1 MFIAKLLLI
10 AKTQKQPKCPLTNE
24 WIKNV
29 SVLWLTHTHTYTRTS
44 FSHKKKI
51 LPFLTTWVV
60 PDGVILSAVSQTEKD
75 KHCIISLIC

>member
-29 SVLWLTHTHTYTRTS
+29 SVLCLTHTHTQTS

-51 LPFLTTWVV
+51 SPFLTTWVV
-60 PDGVILSAVSQTEKD
+60 PDGIILSAVSQTEKD
-75 KHCIISLIC
+75 KHCIISRIC